1 MTDGLNE
8 SIKEALNR
16 TKIMALST
24 IGTDG
29 SWTCPVHYQYNEE
42 LELFFM
48 SQPDMKHVENIHADP
63 RVSVAIFTPSSSDG
77 EKLGLQIK
85 GTATDLGP
93 DDTHTEWHNFKI
105 TPEEVWCLDS
115 RVSQGSASALR
126 SNSYLPSTRKDRPRV
141 GSFICFIAR

>member
-1 MTDGLNE
+1 MADILNE
-8 SIKEALNR
+8 SVKEALNR

-24 IGTDG
+24 VGSDG

-48 SQPDMKHVENIHADP
+48 SMPDTKHVENIHADP
-63 RVSVAIFTPSSSDG
+63 RVSVAIFTPPSSAG

-85 GTATDLGP
+85 GIATDLGP
-93 DDTHTEWHNFKI
+93 DEAHGDWHNFKI

-115 RVSQGSASALR
+115 RISKQR
-126 SNSYLPSTRKDRPRV
+126 QRV
-141 GSFICFIAR
+141 DF